1 MALVLNKF
9 KYVDEKSYSNMLRL
23 YLLVLTLPWT
33 QQHLLSPD
41 DYCALSTTCVH
52 DGVKI
57 CARSPECGTRRAFLD
72 LCDMYEYNC
81 DYKTHFKK
89 LLCDVI
95 DSEKC
100 LCGEA
105 NTKKTNGDDIPV
117 TEPLTDP
124 VTTTKSCKTRTT
136 KQATQALRHPRF
148 CDKCD
153 KSRKTTK
160 LRQKK
165 KSSYN

>member
-81 DYKTHFKK
+81 DYKTRYNQDNNINCKQST
-89 LLCDVI
+89 LP
-95 DSEKC
+95 S
-100 LCGEA
+100 
-105 NTKKTNGDDIPV
+105 
-117 TEPLTDP
+117 
-124 VTTTKSCKTRTT
+124 TTKFNFEQT
-136 KQATQALRHPRF
+136 KPCCDMPFDWKALNIPA
-148 CDKCD
+148 DAE
-153 KSRKTTK
+153 
-160 LRQKK
+160 
-165 KSSYN
+165 

>member
-81 DYKTHFKK
+81 DYKTQYT
-89 LLCDVI
+89 
-95 DSEKC
+95 KC
-100 LCGEA
+100 VD
-105 NTKKTNGDDIPV
+105 NQQNGIV
-117 TEPLTDP
+117 Y
-124 VTTTKSCKTRTT
+124 TRPTLPT
-136 KQATQALRHPRF
+136 VGPSG
-148 CDKCD
+148 CC
-153 KSRKTTK
+153 RK
-160 LRQKK
+160 
-165 KSSYN
+165 YN